1 MSMLKSALEHPLTRG
16 VDLDDPGC
24 TELRK
29 RLIRENGFLH
39 RIYETWYDCH
49 KLAIP
54 DTPGGTR
61 ILEIGSGAGFFAEF
75 MNSEDVVTS
84 DIIPLSG
91 IDLTLDAQELEQ
103 EFAPESL
110 RGITMINVLHHVP
123 DVRRFFRSATHAL
136 AQGGVVSMI
145 EPWVSGWSKFV
156 YNNLHH
162 EPFDPDRQDWGFETT
177 GPLSGANGALPWI
190 VFERDKQKFEEL
202 FPDLQIVQVRPI
214 MPLLYL
220 ISGGVSMR
228 QLQPAALFGFWSG
241 LEMMLTSCNRHLAM
255 FAHIVIKKNTAI
267 SK

>member
-1 MSMLKSALEHPLTRG
+1 MIGLKQVLAHPASIG
-16 VDLDDPGC
+16 VDLDSPDC
-24 TELRK
+24 TEARK
-29 RLIRENGFLH
+29 EIIQSNGFLH
-39 RIYETWYDCH
+39 RIYEAWYGCH
-49 KLAIP
+49 KQAIP
-54 DTPGGTR
+54 DSPIGTS

-75 MNSEDVVTS
+75 MNSDEVVTS

-123 DVRRFFRSATHAL
+123 DVRRFFRSATQAL
-136 AQGGVVSMI
+136 APGGVVSMI

-162 EPFDPDRQDWGFETT
+162 EPFDPGRPDWGFETT

-190 VFERDKQKFEEL
+190 VFERDKQQFEEE
-202 FPDLQIVQVRPI
+202 FPELNIVGIQPI

-228 QLQPAALFGFWSG
+228 QLQPAALFGLWSG
-241 LEMMLTSCNRHLAM
+241 VEKALSPWRRQLAM
-255 FAHIVIKKNTAI
+255 FAHIVVQKK
-267 SK
+267 